1 MPGKKYSDDFKKEA
15 VRLLESTGKPKTT
28 IEKELGIS
36 HGLLGRWQKR
46 FEINPA
52 TDELELSEVEQ
63 LKADLRAMKRELEIT
78 RMERDILKKQ
88 WASSRRMC
96 VDEVRSHSISPEHVS
111 SQSDV

>member
-46 FEINPA
+46 FQINPM

-63 LKADLRAMKRELEIT
+63 LKADLRAMKRELDIT
-78 RMERDILKKQ
+78 QMERDILKKTVGIF
-88 WASSRRMC
+88 SK
-96 VDEVRSHSISPEHVS
+96 DVRP
-111 SQSDV
+111 

>member
-46 FEINPA
+46 FQINPV
-52 TDELELSEVEQ
+52 TGKLELSEVEQ
-63 LKADLRAMKRELEIT
+63 LKAEL
-78 RMERDILKKQ
+78 
-88 WASSRRMC
+88 
-96 VDEVRSHSISPEHVS
+96 
-111 SQSDV
+111 

>member
-28 IEKELGIS
+28 IEKELGIT

-46 FEINPA
+46 FQINSV

-63 LKADLRAMKRELEIT
+63 LKAELRAMKRELERT
-78 RMERDILKKQ
+78 RMERDILKKL
-88 WASSRRMC
+88 
-96 VDEVRSHSISPEHVS
+96 
-111 SQSDV
+111 